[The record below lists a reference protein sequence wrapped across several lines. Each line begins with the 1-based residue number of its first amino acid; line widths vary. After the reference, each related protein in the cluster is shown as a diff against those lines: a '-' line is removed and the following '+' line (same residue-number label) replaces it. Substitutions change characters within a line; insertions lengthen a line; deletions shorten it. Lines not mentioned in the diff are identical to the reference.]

1 MKNKNK
7 TSYSCLNQS
16 LELVNLEDEKYA
28 EIKKC
33 FYDIDDTD
41 DINTIRKIE
50 VFINSKMCNKN
61 CLKCRRIYDIEYKY
75 FETICEENRILNY
88 HLCLGPFKNN
98 FKENDTRKR
107 KRFVYILGLIILL
120 LTMMVSALLC
130 YCKCKRNNSPS
141 MVSKMKIK

>member
-1 MKNKNK
+1 
-7 TSYSCLNQS
+7 
-16 LELVNLEDEKYA
+16 
-28 EIKKC
+28 
-33 FYDIDDTD
+33 
-41 DINTIRKIE
+41 
-50 VFINSKMCNKN
+50 MCNKN

-141 MVSKMKIK
+141 MVSKIKIK